1 MLFFFCSLLYSDID
15 VVFGVLPIMYKY
27 LFSISVNSGL
37 TDSQVA
43 MHRLVNAFIKSHLWS
58 YVQYI
63 QQCYIYIYIYRITF
77 YVEKYMLN
85 IIFVISSS
93 AAQPMGECYD

>member
-1 MLFFFCSLLYSDID
+1 M
-15 VVFGVLPIMYKY
+15 
-27 LFSISVNSGL
+27 NNGL
-37 TDSQVA
+37 TGSQVA
-43 MHRLVNAFIKSHLWS
+43 MHRLVNAFIKVICCHMYSTFNN
-58 YVQYI
+58 V
-63 QQCYIYIYIYRITF
+63 IYIYIYRITF